1 VERAF
6 PRPRDEAVVNRADGA
21 EGVSSRCALWCV
33 ESWMSPIEPGQ
44 KWSPHHDVPLLATA
58 TPLPIGDGSTLVKH
72 PGRRVYSNVE
82 GCHVLPASVSDRT
95 TARNATPLR
104 WVMDRVEENCARCV
118 ASIRMQRA
126 APFVICVICGSNL
139 FGTCA
144 HNDALLWF
152 SYRQYSTSS
161 GTTLSW
167 PCWRYSWAV

>member
-1 VERAF
+1 M
-6 PRPRDEAVVNRADGA
+6 VNRADGA

-33 ESWMSPIEPGQ
+33 ESWTWPIEPGQ
-44 KWSPHHDVPLLATA
+44 NGVRITMFRC
-58 TPLPIGDGSTLVKH
+58 LPRRRRMQRPPMDDGSPLVKH

-104 WVMDRVEENCARCV
+104 WVVDRVEENSARCV

-139 FGTCA
+139 FGTCVQ
-144 HNDALLWF
+144 NDALLWF
-152 SYRQYSTSS
+152 SYPEYSTSS
-161 GTTLSW
+161 GITLSW
-167 PCWRYSWAV
+167 PC